1 MSEWIEMPRIV
12 RSEPV
17 TTHSFFHLA
26 LCGVSCIS
34 SFFSFCMKFVCFDKE
49 TTAIISLKCFRLES
63 SNVVLYIHR
72 PSIFGD
78 PICVASTLS
87 NQVFGFHFLYV
98 NNTPVPNYL
107 I

>member
-1 MSEWIEMPRIV
+1 
-12 RSEPV
+12 
-17 TTHSFFHLA
+17 
-26 LCGVSCIS
+26 
-34 SFFSFCMKFVCFDKE
+34 MKFVGFDKE

-78 PICVASTLS
+78 PIFFFSEIFGDPICVASTLS

-98 NNTPVPNYL
+98 NNTLVPNYL